1 MDAKKGLPFD
11 SIYDSWIMSNLLV
24 YYESWMRNISVKSLN
39 VNQSKPTVYFIEDLE
54 DVTHITEESF
64 HSICHFDSSLVDS
77 SPIRSQ
83 MTL

>member
-1 MDAKKGLPFD
+1 MDAKKGLQYD
-11 SIYDSWIMSNLLV
+11 SIYDSWIMKHL
-24 YYESWMRNISVKSLN
+24 YESWMRNTSVKSLN